1 MKKGMHGLAVFW
13 IYAGMV
19 VSAMAG
25 ITSICI
31 LLWGSGIPYIQMGS
45 FWTLASSVVGVVSG
59 ALLRG
64 NKIFGLWLGVCS
76 YLSLLLVVLNSE
88 MALFVYFQ
96 MWQVG
101 WLLVLFGLLRLKKN
115 GVSAWSLM
123 KKTCDSCANKLSC
136 DALEKDSRR
145 CGEYKVAGGVE
156 VD

>member
-31 LLWGSGIPYIQMGS
+31 LLWVEERFQMS
-45 FWTLASSVVGVVSG
+45 LVWLLASSILGVVSG

-64 NKIFGLWLGVCS
+64 YKIFGFWLGV
-76 YLSLLLVVLNSE
+76 YGYISLILVVLNSE
-88 MALFVYFQ
+88 MPLFVYFQ
-96 MWQVG
+96 VWQAS
-101 WLLVLFGLLRLKKN
+101 WLLILFGLLRLKKN

-136 DALEKDSRR
+136 DAFEKDSRR
-145 CGEYKVAGGVE
+145 CGEYRVAWGVE